1 VSHNKPYDS
10 REGRFVQD
18 GELPDGITA
27 EALKRYC
34 QVHGVRF
41 YSLDIIGAET
51 LDGSA
56 AAWRRDPV
64 AFRVATQEMPSRGLN
79 VLYAGVTKW
88 IAEMAKAD
96 VAEARRM
103 CAELPLIEN
112 RLRAA
117 GLFTTAAAMNKVVQE
132 IGWETTR
139 LIESRSILTP
149 QHLETAP

>member
-1 VSHNKPYDS
+1 MTQRRPYDS
-10 REGRFVQD
+10 REGRFVRD
-18 GELPDGITA
+18 EDLPSGISA

-34 QVHGVRF
+34 DVHGVRF

-51 LDGSA
+51 LDGSF
-56 AAWRRDPV
+56 AAWRRDTT

-88 IAEMAKAD
+88 IAEMAKVDIVDARRLCTELP
-96 VAEARRM
+96 VIEAR
-103 CAELPLIEN
+103 LH
-112 RLRAA
+112 AA
-117 GLFTTAAAMNKVVQE
+117 GLFATARAMNKAVQE